1 MVTRRRL
8 LILSFSRIES
18 DARVLK
24 QVRAFADLYDVVTCG
39 FGESPD
45 PRVTHVTI
53 PDVPPKARRANLL
66 LRRYSRL
73 YAEETTVRG
82 ARDALAGQAR
92 FDVVLADDVE
102 AVGLAL
108 ELAPRNGVHADLHEY
123 APRLNEELLT
133 WRLLIAPY
141 KRWMCRTF
149 LPSASSITTVGRG
162 IADEYLRRYGV
173 RSEVV
178 TNAAPYVALDAH
190 PVGARIRLV
199 HSGATLRNRR
209 LDVTVRAVVESSAD
223 VTLDLFLVPNDP
235 AHLAELK
242 QLAAGDE
249 RVTFHDPVPYA
260 ELIETLNGYDVG
272 VHVIPPTNFNNRWA
286 LPNKLFDYVQARLG
300 VLVGPTAEM
309 AQIVVEHGIGT
320 VADGFEVADVR
331 RAIEAMTLAKV
342 QEWKAQSDS
351 SAHALSAEPQ
361 VAVWVE
367 AIAELMA
374 TRR

>member
-1 MVTRRRL
+1 
-8 LILSFSRIES
+8 
-18 DARVLK
+18 
-24 QVRAFADLYDVVTCG
+24 
-39 FGESPD
+39 
-45 PRVTHVTI
+45 
-53 PDVPPKARRANLL
+53 
-66 LRRYSRL
+66 
-73 YAEETTVRG
+73 
-82 ARDALAGQAR
+82 
-92 FDVVLADDVE
+92 
-102 AVGLAL
+102 
-108 ELAPRNGVHADLHEY
+108 
-123 APRLNEELLT
+123 
-133 WRLLIAPY
+133 
-141 KRWMCRTF
+141 MCRTF
-149 LPSASSITTVGRG
+149 LPSASSITTVGQG

-173 RSEVV
+173 RSSVV

-235 AHLAELK
+235 AYLAELK

-260 ELIETLNGYDVG
+260 QLIETLNGYDVG

-309 AQIVVEHGIGT
+309 ARIVVDHGIGT

-331 RAIEAMTLAKV
+331 RAIEQMALDRVA
-342 QEWKAQSDS
+342 EWKAQSDA

-361 VAVWVE
+361 VAVWVG

-374 TRR
+374 NGR